1 MRPEHSTVFIVDDD
15 HFWSELLAGILED
28 IGIDQIFTF
37 STSIDCLK
45 NIHLNPDL
53 IFTDYQM
60 DELNGLEL
68 LKMIK
73 MNNQDARVI
82 FCTAHEDLSVAC
94 KAIKLGS
101 MDYFLKSNLKRQ
113 VVENILRTVQSTAET
128 I

>member
-1 MRPEHSTVFIVDDD
+1 MRSALPTVFIVDDD

-45 NIHLNPDL
+45 SIHLDPDL

-73 MNNQDARVI
+73 MNNQDTRVI
-82 FCTAHEDLSVAC
+82 FCTAYEDLSVAC
-94 KAIKLGS
+94 KAIKFGS
-101 MDYFLKSNLKRQ
+101 MDYFLKSNLNRQ
-113 VVENILRTVQSTAET
+113 VVEKILRTVETAADPF
-128 I
+128 